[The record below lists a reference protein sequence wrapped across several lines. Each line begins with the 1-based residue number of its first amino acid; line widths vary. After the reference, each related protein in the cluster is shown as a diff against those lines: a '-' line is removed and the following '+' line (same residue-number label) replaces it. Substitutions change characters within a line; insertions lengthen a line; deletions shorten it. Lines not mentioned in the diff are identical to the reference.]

1 MEEAG
6 YGSYWKQKIEPKLL
20 KSMADYAISPGF
32 LDDIHLE
39 INALSG
45 PEPPDNEYPKTYV
58 LDIGNAFNLLDK
70 TFCTTYLLLDREMA
84 KKFRIDFILVYIH
97 ENLHRLRISPKTMQR
112 LEELKRSNEFY
123 RRNEA
128 MAEKFGEG
136 LNEAFVVAAE
146 SYISRQLGL
155 KTTSDVHTEFT
166 TYCNGTLVLAPV
178 LYAHLPEKDSD
189 ETFDAFINRLFDE
202 TIQSAGQIQ
211 AQHDLAVK
219 AIQAD

>member
-146 SYISRQLGL
+146 SYTPAGSALKQRPTSIRNLRPIATERSCWLLFCTLICRKKTATKPSMHSSTACSTKRSSQPGRSRLSMISR
-155 KTTSDVHTEFT
+155 
-166 TYCNGTLVLAPV
+166 
-178 LYAHLPEKDSD
+178 
-189 ETFDAFINRLFDE
+189 
-202 TIQSAGQIQ
+202 
-211 AQHDLAVK
+211 
-219 AIQAD
+219 

>member
-84 KKFRIDFILVYIH
+84 KSFAS
-97 ENLHRLRISPKTMQR
+97 ISSWSTSTKTSIGSGFHPR
-112 LEELKRSNEFY
+112 PCSVWRS
-123 RRNEA
+123 
-128 MAEKFGEG
+128 
-136 LNEAFVVAAE
+136 
-146 SYISRQLGL
+146 
-155 KTTSDVHTEFT
+155 
-166 TYCNGTLVLAPV
+166 
-178 LYAHLPEKDSD
+178 
-189 ETFDAFINRLFDE
+189 
-202 TIQSAGQIQ
+202 
-211 AQHDLAVK
+211 
-219 AIQAD
+219 